1 MEDDRKLLVVDDDQ
15 MMLDFATRVLASLGY
30 ASVTAPD
37 AATALRVLEEDRDI
51 RAVIIDL
58 RLGRPPNGAFLVRQ
72 ALAMRPDIRGL
83 LTSGDHGALQSAAG
97 EMRQDVELL
106 TKPYRRHEL
115 ADCLSRLL

>member
-1 MEDDRKLLVVDDDQ
+1 MEDNTKLLVVDDDQ
-15 MMLDFATRVLASLGY
+15 MMLDFAKRVLASLGY

-37 AATALRVLEEDRDI
+37 AATALRVLKEDRGI

-58 RLGRPPNGAFLVRQ
+58 RLGQAPNGAMLVRQ
-72 ALAMRPDIRGL
+72 ALEMRPDIGGL
-83 LTSGDHGALQSAAG
+83 LTSGDHGALQSAAR

-106 TKPYRRHEL
+106 RKPYRRREL